1 MILRGKYIDGLKAAE
16 YTTLFRR
23 VRRLNILIPENRIEN
38 LVIAIDSSGIKVT
51 NRGEW
56 LREKWKV
63 HRGWLKVHIAV
74 DVNTKKIVAIKVTD
88 EKVAD
93 SRVFSELISQ
103 AEKSERLRRLSP
115 TACFL

>member
-63 HRGWLKVHIAV
+63 HIAV
-74 DVNTKKIVAIKVTD
+74 DVNAKKIVAIKVTD